1 MMQARFSQN
10 FFFWVTTMGTSL
22 AHYEADTEESS
33 TGTQKVRVSVVSLKI
48 TGVVVVDLLHRV

>member
-1 MMQARFSQN
+1 
-10 FFFWVTTMGTSL
+10 MGTSL

-33 TGTQKVRVSVVSLKI
+33 TGTQKVKVSVVSLKI